1 MATPYSIHYPSFML
15 KHVTTKV
22 KCLSSG
28 NSALWLAVMEEK
40 MVHESAVKFATTK
53 SNGNLFCAK
62 DSYTAKIVIFL
73 VKQIV

>member
-1 MATPYSIHYPSFML
+1 ML

-22 KCLSSG
+22 KCRSSG

-53 SNGNLFCAK
+53 NNGNLFCAK
-62 DSYTAKIVIFL
+62 DNYSANIVVFL